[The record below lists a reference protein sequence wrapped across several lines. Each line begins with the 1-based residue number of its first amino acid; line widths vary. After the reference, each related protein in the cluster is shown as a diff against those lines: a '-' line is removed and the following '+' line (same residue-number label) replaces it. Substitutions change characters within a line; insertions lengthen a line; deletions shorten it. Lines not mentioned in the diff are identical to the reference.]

1 MPKGLESTKIV
12 NLNTD
17 VVLEYSFPALANV
30 LDRAFTGYVLPMH
43 FTTQGVATM
52 VRNDG
57 VDLAASRILL
67 RDNQPVGVALIAR
80 RGWTSRLAAMG
91 IAPEMRGQRAGQ
103 WFMQQLLD
111 ESRGR
116 GERTM
121 VLEVIEQNPRAVR
134 LYENVGFTRR
144 RRLVGLVAE
153 RLTPTAAPTG
163 DQLEEFDPRSVAE
176 LVTRYGLA
184 DLPWQLSGETLAL
197 AGPPAR
203 GYRLGPA
210 FAAISDPAQP
220 RISLRSLVVLPEARR
235 QSHATAL
242 LNSLIAQFPDKTWAI
257 PAIMPEELA
266 LPVFERLGFMRDTI
280 SQFQMETSL

>member
-1 MPKGLESTKIV
+1 M

-17 VVLEYSFPALANV
+17 VALEYSFPALANV

-43 FTTQGVATM
+43 FTTQGVAAM
-52 VRNDG
+52 VRSDG
-57 VDLAASRILL
+57 VDLVASRILL

-111 ESRGR
+111 EARGR

-134 LYENVGFTRR
+134 LYEHVGFSQR
-144 RRLVGLVAE
+144 RRLVGMVAE
-153 RLTPTAAPTG
+153 RATPQTAQASE
-163 DQLEEFDPRSVAE
+163 QLEEVDPRSVAE
-176 LVTRYGLA
+176 NVTRYGLP

-210 FAAISDPAQP
+210 YAAISDPAQP
-220 RISLRSLVVLPEARR
+220 RINLRSLVVAPEARR
-235 QSHATAL
+235 QGHATAL
-242 LNSLIAQFPDKTWAI
+242 LNSLMAHFPNKVWAI

-266 LPVFERLGFMRDTI
+266 LPMLERLGFVPDTI
-280 SQFQMETSL
+280 SQFQMETAL